1 MIKKIAI
8 YGALIIGTLLLVYCT
23 TDEESIIGPFG
34 NANKYITASSYSA
47 DKTLLYANG
56 DSSIVKI
63 QILDIDKTPAIGL
76 IVAFSTDFGAI
87 TQADTTDSSGIATAI
102 FVSDN
107 NVGDNVIIADTGIK
121 EYQIPIKVVNY
132 QPRYVEL
139 FAESPM
145 LLADGVSSTKIN
157 AVLKDSI
164 GNPMPG
170 VTVRFATTLGTLKS
184 KIEITDDNGKVS
196 TELISTTSDGTAL
209 ITATSFVTNFTEVE
223 FKTIVPAQLE
233 VLADDLVLLADGS
246 DYTKISAIPRDE
258 NGNVLKNVP
267 VLFSATRGTLSSEE
281 NTFGNST
288 VLIANS
294 GNTGREAIAYLRSTV
309 NGGTA
314 LVTASSYVTNFIE
327 VAFQKYVP
335 AFIELTA
342 GSALLSSDGQS
353 STTITAVVKDSV
365 GQLMPD
371 ETVRF
376 ATTSGTLSS
385 TSENTNQRNITVLT
399 DQDGVAKAW
408 LFSSNSE
415 EIAFVTAS
423 SYITNFIEI
432 SFTSNVPSTI
442 DMSASP
448 SLILADGISVSTIT
462 ATPKDINGKTM
473 PGLTINFSTTHGTLS
488 ETVKIT
494 DANGTAT
501 TDLKSSTSEE
511 TAYIVATAGISS
523 TPVAVQFI
531 AYNPTLVELKA
542 LEESIL
548 ANGVS
553 QVSIQAKVYD
563 ASNQVI
569 PGAVVDFST
578 NYGTL
583 SKSIGVVANQVGEA
597 TTTLI
602 SEGVQGA
609 DLRAKIAATVQGSS
623 VSDTTEVRLRGIS
636 IVTDIDSVEFA
647 VGGIYKAYIK
657 TEAFETF
664 NGEPLESSAISFE
677 SNVGLM
683 KPPIKSTNDFGFSY
697 SILEAEVTTIDQP
710 NVVVTSEL
718 SSAEEIY
725 IQTSPITVPGAELI
739 ISSPDDELIS
749 VKGGDAL
756 IQATLRESN
765 GNGLIGE
772 TAVSWSIEPI
782 GSISNS
788 DLQTI
793 TDIHGVTI
801 GTFQTEE
808 ISSNTNVTVSANYGD
823 YVTDS
828 YNLTFLTPPTVQS
841 LVIGTEPD
849 TTTTQPADSLF
860 PGDRPAGWESGT
872 RDIFITAFFTD
883 ASGNPIGG
891 ETVEFTIVP
900 NTTSVVWPSNV
911 TVLDGNG
918 RAEAVLTYKV
928 QAGGDQN
935 LGLNGELVRIWGEV
949 PTYGARGSTDVELVP
964 IIPQEEE

>member
-1 MIKKIAI
+1 
-8 YGALIIGTLLLVYCT
+8 
-23 TDEESIIGPFG
+23 
-34 NANKYITASSYSA
+34 
-47 DKTLLYANG
+47 
-56 DSSIVKI
+56 
-63 QILDIDKTPAIGL
+63 
-76 IVAFSTDFGAI
+76 
-87 TQADTTDSSGIATAI
+87 
-102 FVSDN
+102 
-107 NVGDNVIIADTGIK
+107 
-121 EYQIPIKVVNY
+121 
-132 QPRYVEL
+132 
-139 FAESPM
+139 M

-157 AVLKDSI
+157 AVLKDSV
-164 GNPMPG
+164 GQPMPG

-184 KIEITDDNGKVS
+184 EIEITDTNGEVS

-209 ITATSFVTNFTEVE
+209 VTAISFVTNFVEVE
-223 FKTIVPAQLE
+223 FKTYVPTQLE

-246 DYTKISAIPRDE
+246 DYTKIVAIPRDD
-258 NGNVLKNVP
+258 NGNVMLNVP
-267 VLFSATRGTLSSEE
+267 VLFSATIGTLSSEE
-281 NTFGNST
+281 GTFGNAT

-294 GNTGREAIAYLRSTV
+294 GNTGREAVAFLRSTE
-309 NGGTA
+309 NGGKS

-335 AFIELTA
+335 AFIEISA
-342 GSALLSSDGQS
+342 GSALLPSDGQS
-353 STTITAVVKDSV
+353 STTITAVVKDSL
-365 GQLMPD
+365 GQLMPG

-385 TSENTNQRNITVLT
+385 TSENTNQRNVTVLT
-399 DQDGVAKAW
+399 DEEGIARAW

-415 EIAFVTAS
+415 ETAVVTAS
-423 SYITNFIEI
+423 SYITNFIEVK
-432 SFTSNVPSTI
+432 FTSNVPSTI

-488 ETVKIT
+488 ETVKVT
-494 DANGTAT
+494 DASGVAT

-511 TAYIVATAGISS
+511 TAYVTATAGITS

-542 LEESIL
+542 EENSIL

-583 SKSIGVVANQVGEA
+583 SKATGVVANQVGEA
-597 TTTLI
+597 TTILI
-602 SEGVQGA
+602 SEGVQGG
-609 DLRAKIAATVQGSS
+609 DLYARIAATVQGSS
-623 VSDTTEVRLRGIS
+623 VTDTTTVRLRGIS
-636 IVTDIDSVEFA
+636 VVTSIDSLEFA
-647 VGGIYKAYIK
+647 NDGIYKAYIT
-657 TEAFETF
+657 TEAFETS
-664 NGEPLESSAISFE
+664 NGEPLESAAISFE
-677 SNVGLM
+677 SNIGLM
-683 KPPIKSTNDFGFSY
+683 NPSIRSTNDFGASY
-697 SILEAEVTTIDQP
+697 SVLEAEVTTLDQP
-710 NVVVTSEL
+710 NVVITSEL

-725 IQTSPITVPGAELI
+725 VKTSPITVPGAEII

-765 GNGLIGE
+765 GNGVIGE
-772 TAVSWSIEPI
+772 TAVNWSIEPI
-782 GSISNS
+782 GSISNA

-801 GTFQTEE
+801 GTYQTEE
-808 ISSNTNVTVSANYGD
+808 ISSNTTVTVSANYGD
-823 YVTDS
+823 YVSDNYELS
-828 YNLTFLTPPTVQS
+828 FLTPPTVQS

-872 RDIFITAFFTD
+872 RDIFITAFFAD
-883 ASGNPIGG
+883 VSGNPIGG

-911 TVLDGNG
+911 TELDDNG
-918 RAEAVLTYKV
+918 RAVAVLTYKV
-928 QAGGDQN
+928 QAGGDQT

-949 PTYGARGSTDVELVP
+949 PAYGARGSTDVELVP
-964 IIPQEEE
+964 IIPEEEE